1 MKKGKLFIGIA
12 ALLIFAFVYAHIA
25 KMNVIYDKTVDSSE
39 YQSTGWKQDTVIE
52 QSFISKEDRLD
63 GINIKCQTSGDTNS
77 VALCYSLEDT
87 ADKKV
92 VATGKIVA
100 EEIESTKFN
109 QITFDTIQNCRNKE
123 FKLKIWTESPSDIEG
138 MSYYYCIG
146 TEEGTEFVIN
156 GEKTEGTLVI
166 KTITNKFDIET
177 FCVFLIMIAFMIAF
191 MKVLYKLFK

>member
-63 GINIKCQTSGDTNS
+63 GINIKCQTSGDISS

-92 VATGKIVA
+92 IATGKIA
-100 EEIESTKFN
+100 AKEIESTKFN
-109 QITFDTIQNCRNKE
+109 QITFDTIENCKNKE
-123 FKLKIWTESPSDIEG
+123 FKLKIWTESQSDIEG

-146 TEEGTEFVIN
+146 TKKGTELVIN
-156 GEKTEGTLVI
+156 GEKTEGTLII

-191 MKVLYKLFK
+191 IKVLYKLFK